1 MITAAEFSSKA
12 CYFPAGLVQSRS
24 MPVLLWRHVS
34 FLTSLRNKES
44 SHKALNKIGHT
55 ALPIT
60 VDNICRLTTKVKL
73 LLRVYAVS
81 NLPMLRNGNETVT
94 HPQLLRKG
102 FAWAEVQLYSISTV
116 GEALA
121 LPFFKVRFTKRKCLA
136 RFIQKK
142 LLMVGRQKVLHTIL
156 PGAHVFQSPTF

>member
-1 MITAAEFSSKA
+1 MQAHNQGEAAVT
-12 CYFPAGLVQSRS
+12 CL
-24 MPVLLWRHVS
+24 
-34 FLTSLRNKES
+34 
-44 SHKALNKIGHT
+44 
-55 ALPIT
+55 
-60 VDNICRLTTKVKL
+60 
-73 LLRVYAVS
+73 AVS
-81 NLPMLRNGNETVT
+81 NLPVLQNGNETVT

-102 FAWAEVQLYSISTV
+102 FAWVEVQLYSIATV

-156 PGAHVFQSPTF
+156 PGAHVL